1 MHLQLFNEFSTL
13 VLIYHLMCFT
23 DFVPDVDTREDIGTS
38 LIYTTCLSL
47 GVNFIFIGS
56 QALTLMVTRL
66 KLRYLRY
73 RKIKKWED
81 ERP

>member
-1 MHLQLFNEFSTL
+1 MHLHLFNEFSTL

-38 LIYTTCLSL
+38 LIYTTCMSL
-47 GVNFIFIGS
+47 GVNFLIIGFHS
-56 QALTLMVTRL
+56 LTLMVTRL

-73 RKIKKWED
+73 KKLKKWED